1 MTEQQVK
8 PQLRRTVEAAQAKER
23 VLAELSDDTTAGVD
37 GRWTAKDHVA
47 HLSAWRE
54 HAARVLDAALCGED
68 QPEDLDIDT
77 QNARIHAT
85 YRDQSARDVLAAAH
99 ASYDQLLA
107 TIDATP
113 ETVLQRNRK
122 GRPGPVWIV
131 VPGNGHAHVGQH
143 VSQWQLEH
151 GDDSAAEQT
160 ALWVHG
166 LDLLFTDVQ
175 SQAVADYNL
184 ACFYARSGRAEEAIP
199 LLRASLEK
207 GDASLTEWARED
219 ADLKGIRDRPEV
231 SALLS
236 A

>member
-1 MTEQQVK
+1 MSEPQVK
-8 PQLRRTVEAAQAKER
+8 PQLRRTVEAAQDQER
-23 VLAELSDDTTAGVD
+23 VLAELCDDASAGID

-54 HAARVLDAALCGED
+54 HAARVLDGAVRGEE

-85 YRDQSARDVLAAAH
+85 YRDQCARDVLAAAH
-99 ASYDQLLA
+99 ASYGLLLA
-107 TIDATP
+107 TIDATT
-113 ETVLQRNRK
+113 EAVLQRDRK
-122 GRPGPVWIV
+122 GRAGPVWRV

-143 VSQWQLEH
+143 VSQWQLEQ
-151 GDDSAAEQT
+151 GDENAAVQT
-160 ALWVHG
+160 AQWVHG
-166 LDLLFTDVQ
+166 LDRLFTDPQ

-184 ACFYARSGRAEEAIP
+184 ACFYARAGRAEDAIP

-207 GDASLTEWARED
+207 GDAGLKEWARED
-219 ADLKGIRDRPEV
+219 PDLNGIRDRPEV
-231 SALLS
+231 IALLG

>member
-1 MTEQQVK
+1 MTDQQVK
-8 PQLRRTVEAAQAKER
+8 PQLRHTVEAARDKER
-23 VLAELSDDTTAGVD
+23 VLAELCDDTPAGVD

-47 HLSAWRE
+47 HLSSWRE
-54 HAARVLDAALCGED
+54 HAARVLDAAVHGED
-68 QPEDLDIDT
+68 LAEDFEIDT
-77 QNARIHAT
+77 ENARTYAT
-85 YRDQSARDVLAAAH
+85 YRDSSPHDVLAAAS

-107 TIDATP
+107 AIDATT
-113 ETVLQRNRK
+113 ETVLQRKRK
-122 GRPGPVWIV
+122 GRPGSVWMV

-143 VSQWQLEH
+143 VSQWQLEQ
-151 GDDSAAEQT
+151 GDENAAVQT

-166 LDLLFTDVQ
+166 LDLLFTDSH

-184 ACFYARSGRAEEAIP
+184 ACFYARAGRAEDAIP

-219 ADLKGIRDRPEV
+219 TDLTGIRDRPEV
-231 SALLS
+231 IALLG

>member
-1 MTEQQVK
+1 MTEEQLK
-8 PQLRRTVEAAQAKER
+8 PQLRRTVEAAAEKEQ
-23 VLAELSDDTTAGVD
+23 VLAALCDDSTAGAD

-54 HAARVLDAALCGED
+54 HAARVLDATLRGEEEL
-68 QPEDLDIDT
+68 EDFDIDT

-85 YRDQSARDVLAAAH
+85 FRDQSARDVLAAAQ

-107 TIDATP
+107 AIDATT
-113 ETVLQRNRK
+113 ETVLQRDRK
-122 GRPGPVWIV
+122 GRAGPVWRV
-131 VPGNGHAHVGQH
+131 VPGNGHSHVGQH

-151 GDDSAAEQT
+151 GDETAAEQT
-160 ALWVHG
+160 AQWVHG
-166 LDLLFTDVQ
+166 LDLLFTDAH

-184 ACFYARSGRAEEAIP
+184 ACFYARAGRAREAIP

-219 ADLKGIRDRPEV
+219 ADLEGIRDRPEV
-231 SALLS
+231 AALLS

>member
-1 MTEQQVK
+1 MTEEKVK
-8 PQLRRTVEAAQAKER
+8 PQLRHTVETARDKER
-23 VLAELSDDTTAGVD
+23 VLAELCDDTPAEVD

-54 HAARVLDAALCGED
+54 HAARVLDAALRGED
-68 QPEDLDIDT
+68 QVEDFDIDA

-85 YRDQSARDVLAAAH
+85 YRDKSARDVLATAH

-107 TIDATP
+107 AIDATT
-113 ETVLQRNRK
+113 ETVLQRERK
-122 GRPGPVWIV
+122 GRAGPVWRV

-151 GDDSAAEQT
+151 GDEDAAGQT
-160 ALWVHG
+160 AQWVHG
-166 LDLLFTDVQ
+166 LDLLFTDEQ

-184 ACFYARSGRAEEAIP
+184 ACFYARTGRAEEAIP

-231 SALLS
+231 RALLS
-236 A
+236 T